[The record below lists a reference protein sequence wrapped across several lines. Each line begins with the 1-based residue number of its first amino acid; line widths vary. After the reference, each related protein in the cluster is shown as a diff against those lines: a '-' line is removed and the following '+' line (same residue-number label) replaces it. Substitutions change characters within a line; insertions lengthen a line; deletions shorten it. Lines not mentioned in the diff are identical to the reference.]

1 MTPYQVA
8 LKRLLNSGSMP
19 KLGLERMF
27 DIAGKLGNPERKFP
41 SFHVAGTNGK
51 GSTCAYVESILRHAG
66 YRVGL
71 YTSPHLTC
79 VRERIQINRE
89 LISEE
94 DFVDLEKR
102 VPEDGTFFERM
113 TAMAFLY
120 FAEQKVEVAVI
131 EVGLGGRLDATNII
145 TPVVSGISR
154 IDLDHQGILGNTIEE
169 ITREKMG
176 IIKPGVPWVAQKIP
190 LNPPF
195 PKGEELPP
203 FSKGGQ
209 GGFRVRGPDYQ
220 QENASLAAAMIKA
233 SGWQISD
240 DVISKGIAN
249 MRWPCRYEFVRPNV
263 LIDGAHNPGGMRALI
278 SALQADKLKPESL
291 WVGMTEGHNG
301 HEMAQIWTNAFPDA
315 RVYVGQSKSPRA
327 LPVHQVASFFPAPH
341 VIPGR
346 DPGSSIIGNLTPDPS
361 PPSGEGKILVVTG
374 SLYWAG
380 QIRAK
385 FIDMPVDEEF
395 GFY

>member
-1 MTPYQVA
+1 MTPYQAA

-19 KLGLERMF
+19 KLGLERMRE
-27 DIAGKLGNPERKFP
+27 IAKMLGNPESQFP

-51 GSTCAYVESILRHAG
+51 GSTCAYLESIFRHAG

-71 YTSPHLTC
+71 YTSPHLAC
-79 VRERIQINRE
+79 ARERIQINRQ
-89 LISEE
+89 LISEH
-94 DFVDLEKR
+94 DFVDLESR
-102 VPEDGTFFERM
+102 VPGDATFFERM

-120 FAEQKVEVAVI
+120 FAQQKVDVAVI

-145 TPVVSGISR
+145 TPVVCGISR

-176 IIKPGVPWVAQKIP
+176 IIKAGVPFVCHPSAGWG
-190 LNPPF
+190 
-195 PKGEELPP
+195 PKLD
-203 FSKGGQ
+203 SS
-209 GGFRVRGPDYQ
+209 FRWNDKLIRPDYQ
-220 QENASLAAAMIKA
+220 AENASLAAAMIKA
-233 SGWQISD
+233 SGWPISD
-240 DVISKGIAN
+240 EVIQQGIEN
-249 MRWPCRYEFVRPNV
+249 MHWPCRYEFVRPNI

-278 SALQADKLKPESL
+278 SALRADNLKPEAL

-301 HEMAQIWTNAFPDA
+301 AEMAQIWIDAFPDA

-327 LPVHQVASFFPAPH
+327 LSKEQVASYF
-341 VIPGR
+341 
-346 DPGSSIIGNLTPDPS
+346 PS
-361 PPSGEGKILVVTG
+361 PQGGEGPGVRFPIGEGRILVVTG

-385 FIDMPVDEEF
+385 FLEMPVDEEF